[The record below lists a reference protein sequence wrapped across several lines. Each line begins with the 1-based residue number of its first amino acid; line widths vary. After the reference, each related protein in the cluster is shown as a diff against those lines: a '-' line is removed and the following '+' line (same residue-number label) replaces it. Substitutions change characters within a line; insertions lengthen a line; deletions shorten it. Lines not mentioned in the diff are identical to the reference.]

1 MNYKHNIAF
10 LFILI
15 GSAAWSQS
23 KLSFEKALELTLA
36 NNYEISMAKVN
47 EEIALNNSS
56 KANNDYLPTLAA
68 SGSYNWTYF
77 DGENRL
83 ITETRQFDANNSY
96 NYNATA
102 TISYTIFNGMGR
114 RYTYLQNKESA
125 ILSHLQLQLVIQN
138 TIVELATIFH
148 EVARLEESVE
158 FLNESVAISRDRLSR
173 AENQYEYGQA
183 KKLDILNAKVDLNAD
198 SINLINGLQQ
208 LENAKR
214 DLNFVMGQDVSQ
226 DLVVD
231 NSIVIRNDL
240 TKDEVVL
247 SAESKN
253 LELQIIENNLKINEY
268 AIGASKS
275 TWMPS
280 INANAG
286 YQYRGTEDPNGAF
299 LIGSNNFG
307 PQAGVALNWTIFN
320 GTNQTQVK
328 NAKLNLKNQQI
339 QKQSL
344 DQQIKSR
351 ALNSYTIYSN
361 QLFILKSQ
369 ADNVATAQ
377 DNFNRSKEAFDLG
390 QINSIEFRQAQLN
403 LINAEQALSNAKYD
417 AKNAEFQ
424 VLAVMGKLVE

>member
-1 MNYKHNIAF
+1 MNYKYNIAF

-68 SGSYNWTYF
+68 SGGYNWTYF